1 MGENEMD
8 SNNMGA
14 IIRVN
19 DQGHIIR
26 IDVIAN
32 SDKKANRVQQS
43 LERISRPSAWSK
55 LKRLLPGGYA

>member
-1 MGENEMD
+1 MD

-19 DQGHIIR
+19 DQGQIIR

-32 SDKKANRVQQS
+32 SDKEANRVQQS
-43 LERISRPSAWSK
+43 LENISRPSAWTR
-55 LKRLLPGGYA
+55 LKRLLPGG